1 MASSSVEK
9 KPFVVSIEGNI
20 GSGKSTMLKHFNKLE
35 NVELLPEPVPEWC
48 DLKGHNLLAMLYENP
63 HRWSFQFQSYIQLTR
78 LKLLKSPSEKRV
90 KILERSIQNNRFC
103 FLELAK
109 REKTLNPAEL
119 EVLYSWYDWLDE
131 NLGLD
136 LDLIVYLRTDPAVAY
151 ERMRR
156 RDREEE
162 SNAPK
167 ELLYN
172 LHQAYEDWLINK
184 TLGEVKVPV
193 LVLDANKDIEDM
205 QKIYSEYE
213 DKICGLQ
220 PIEKDDQLDDKENAN
235 VLNFTKEN
243 SSILDSA
250 NK

>member
-35 NVELLPEPVPEWC
+35 DVELLPEPVSEWC

-90 KILERSIQNNRFC
+90 KLLERSIQNNRFC

-119 EVLYSWYDWLDE
+119 EVLYS
-131 NLGLD
+131 
-136 LDLIVYLRTDPAVAY
+136 
-151 ERMRR
+151 
-156 RDREEE
+156 
-162 SNAPK
+162 
-167 ELLYN
+167 
-172 LHQAYEDWLINK
+172 
-184 TLGEVKVPV
+184 
-193 LVLDANKDIEDM
+193 
-205 QKIYSEYE
+205 
-213 DKICGLQ
+213 C
-220 PIEKDDQLDDKENAN
+220 
-235 VLNFTKEN
+235 
-243 SSILDSA
+243 
-250 NK
+250 